1 MSITLEELAAR
12 LTAEAGR
19 RGITVDALLDEL
31 ADKLPPARRK
41 LGFVGL
47 GSSESGRDSAD
58 IDLMLADGFGRSS
71 IGR

>member
-1 MSITLEELAAR
+1 MSITVEELASR
-12 LTAEAGR
+12 LAAEAGR

-47 GSSESGRDSAD
+47 GSSTSGRDSAD
-58 IDLMLADGFGRSS
+58 IDEMLNEGFGRS
-71 IGR
+71 